1 MNEETNEQVVYIYRR
16 NRRKYATPSIDVAI
30 SRSQD
35 GDVYSETYHTEE

>member
-16 NRRKYATPSIDVAI
+16 NRRKYATPSIDVAM

-35 GDVYSETYHTEE
+35 GDVYSETYYIEE